1 MGSRTPLIT
10 ISKTIKGSGSVD
22 GVDFKIAVTDFRQTS
37 DAKCRVLVV
46 DDYPSM
52 QQALVSCL
60 DGLEVEVVGTA
71 ANGEEALRLVKSL
84 HPQIVIADLQMPIM
98 DGFQLT
104 RELRRQCPEVNV
116 IAVSGHYSHTI
127 EKEALGAGAKIFI
140 SKVGLPQ
147 ALIDAVQSLL
157 A

>member
-1 MGSRTPLIT
+1 MN
-10 ISKTIKGSGSVD
+10 
-22 GVDFKIAVTDFRQTS
+22 GVDSKIAVTDSRQAS

-60 DGLEVEVVGTA
+60 EAVDGVEVVGTA
-71 ANGEEALRLVKSL
+71 ANGQEALRQALCL
-84 HPQIVIADLQMPIM
+84 HPQIVIADLQMPVM

-104 RELRRQCPEVNV
+104 RELRRQCPEINV
-116 IAVSGHYSHTI
+116 IAVSGHYSHAI
-127 EKEALGAGAKIFI
+127 ENEAIAAGAKAFV
-140 SKVGLPQ
+140 SKVGLPE
-147 ALIDAVQSLL
+147 ALIAAVQSLL